1 MVIEKPTSE
10 KPSVNNPLEQFV
22 LLAKGAKGAAAAEL
36 IKQVLEAPGVYVFGE
51 LLDMPN
57 IKELEETQFKNYYD
71 LLQIFAHGTYATY
84 LQHKDSLPPLNDAQK
99 KKLQHLSIVS
109 LATKMNCIPYSLLL
123 KEVDIQQVRDL
134 EDLIIDAIYADI
146 IRGKLDQKN
155 SYLEVDF
162 AIGRDFKEEDLNTMI
177 ETLQEWCDSCES
189 VLSAVDAQITR
200 ANAEKAKYIK
210 HKQALETEI
219 TELKKNF
226 KMQNEEAEDM
236 IQPERLQGNI
246 DKLKPKS
253 KQPKISRSCGKFMP
267 RTDLVRK

>member
-1 MVIEKPTSE
+1 MVIEKGSTE

-22 LLAKGAKGAAAAEL
+22 LLAKGAKGAAASEL
-36 IKQVLEAPGVYVFGE
+36 IKQALEATGVYVFGE

-57 IKELEETQFKNYYD
+57 IKELEGGSFQNYFE
-71 LLQIFAHGTYATY
+71 LLQIFAHGTYSNYLEKQAT
-84 LQHKDSLPPLNDAQK
+84 LPPLTDAQK

-123 KEVDIQQVRDL
+123 KELDIKHVRDL

-162 AIGRDFKEEDLNTMI
+162 AIGRDFKEEDLNVMI

-189 VLSAVDAQITR
+189 VLSAVDAQIIH

-210 HKQALETEI
+210 HKQAVENEV

-226 KMQNEEAEDM
+226 KSEEVEL
-236 IQPERLQGNI
+236 PP
-246 DKLKPKS
+246 DKPNKS
-253 KQPKISRSCGKFMP
+253 KQPKLARGCGKFMP
-267 RTDLVRK
+267 RTDFVRK

>member
-1 MVIEKPTSE
+1 MVIEKNTSE

-22 LLAKGAKGAAAAEL
+22 LLAKGAKGAAATEL

-57 IKELEETQFKNYYD
+57 IKELETGQFQNYYE
-71 LLQIFAHGTYATY
+71 LLQIFAHGTYKSY
-84 LQHKDSLPPLNDAQK
+84 LENRDKLPPLSDAQK
-99 KKLQHLSIVS
+99 KKLQHLTIVS
-109 LATKMNCIPYSLLL
+109 LATKMNCIPYSVLLN
-123 KEVDIQQVRDL
+123 EVDIKHVRDL

-189 VLSAVDAQITR
+189 VLAAVDIQIVH
-200 ANAEKAKYIK
+200 ANTEKAKYIT
-210 HKQALETEI
+210 HKQLIENQVA
-219 TELKKNF
+219 ELKKNF
-226 KMQNEEAEDM
+226 KNQSEEVDDIM
-236 IQPERLQGNI
+236 RPERLQENV
-246 DKLKPKS
+246 DKVKPKS
-253 KQPKISRSCGKFMP
+253 KQPKIARGSGKFMP
-267 RTDLVRK
+267 RTDFARK